1 MKIVKYTA
9 YGALI
14 GLCIGLVLS
23 FFVGCVAA
31 CSCSEE
37 WIDAFFGCGNATCAS
52 GCQEFTSDPIVRNC
66 ILYST
71 LICAA
76 IGGAYGAFQT
86 VQEKI
91 ASQIAAE
98 LEQSA
103 SAKRQRVSWASE
115 IKLKALNVNNTCS
128 RNKTSDKPLVS
139 TTYKANAQ
147 MTEIM
152 NELTKVAEKQG
163 KVDSLAE
170 ELSKKGGVSV

>member
-1 MKIVKYTA
+1 M
-9 YGALI
+9 
-14 GLCIGLVLS
+14 
-23 FFVGCVAA
+23 
-31 CSCSEE
+31 
-37 WIDAFFGCGNATCAS
+37 
-52 GCQEFTSDPIVRNC
+52 
-66 ILYST
+66 
-71 LICAA
+71 ICAA

-86 VQEKI
+86 LQEKN
-91 ASQIAAE
+91 AAQKAAE

-103 SAKRQRVSWASE
+103 SAKRQRVTWASE
-115 IKLKALNVNNTCS
+115 IKQKALNVNNTCS